1 MSGRRSPLSP
11 SPDVN
16 LWGLFDVWRCY
27 RCCNLTLGGVV
38 VMVRHYLSCWCCVW
52 CLNRNTINVGVA
64 GIALTY
70 AVGVIPTLEW
80 FIQFSL
86 DVESRMNML
95 ERLMVR
101 ACRGRAWAALDS
113 AAVVQVN
120 VLSVSSASMT
130 GDAGVC

>member
-1 MSGRRSPLSP
+1 
-11 SPDVN
+11 
-16 LWGLFDVWRCY
+16 
-27 RCCNLTLGGVV
+27 
-38 VMVRHYLSCWCCVW
+38 MVRHYLSCWCGVL

-80 FIQFSL
+80 FIQFSI

-101 ACRGRAWAALDS
+101 ACRAMAWAALDA
-113 AAVVQVN
+113 AAVVQVVPVN
-120 VLSVSSASMT
+120 VLSDASTSMT
-130 GDAGVC
+130 GYAGVR